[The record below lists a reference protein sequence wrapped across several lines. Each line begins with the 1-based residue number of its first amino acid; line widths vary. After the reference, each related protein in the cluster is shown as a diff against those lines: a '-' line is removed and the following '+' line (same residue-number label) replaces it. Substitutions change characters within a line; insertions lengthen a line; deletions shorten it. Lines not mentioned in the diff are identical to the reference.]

1 MADHDE
7 FPTTSTAW
15 REVPAVDQ
23 ETATPPVTDGPARRT
38 GVDATSLVAGLLFV
52 VLAVA
57 GMAELDLPDPWVDN
71 GGPVWVVLVLGG
83 IALLVRELRR
93 ARRRR

>member
-7 FPTTSTAW
+7 FPTTSTGW
-15 REVPAVDQ
+15 QQVPTADV
-23 ETATPPVTDGPARRT
+23 ETGTDGPAPRT
-38 GVDATSLVAGLLFV
+38 GMDATSLVAGLVFV
-52 VLAVA
+52 VLAVV

-71 GGPVWVVLVLGG
+71 GGPVWAVLVLGG

>member
-7 FPTTSTAW
+7 FPTTSTGW
-15 REVPAVDQ
+15 QEVPTADP
-23 ETATPPVTDGPARRT
+23 ETGTPHGADRPAGRT
-38 GVDATSLVAGLLFV
+38 GVDATSLVAGLVFV
-52 VLAVA
+52 LLAVA

-71 GGPVWVVLVLGG
+71 GGPVWVVLVVGG